1 MTELDDVVQ
10 LELRLLEPEVRRD
23 RTALQGLLDPDFREV
38 GASGQQWDLDGI
50 LAELTTEAGAPPPA
64 RHVEARHVSD
74 DVVLVTYLCAD
85 ALRSSVWRR
94 RPEGWRLLYHQG
106 TQSPLP

>member
-1 MTELDDVVQ
+1 
-10 LELRLLEPEVRRD
+10 
-23 RTALQGLLDPDFREV
+23 
-38 GASGQQWDLDGI
+38 
-50 LAELTTEAGAPPPA
+50 
-64 RHVEARHVSD
+64 VSD

-106 TQSPLP
+106 TQSPLR

>member
-1 MTELDDVVQ
+1 MSALDEVVG
-10 LELRLLEPEVRRD
+10 LELRLLEPSVRRD
-23 RTALQGLLDPDFREV
+23 GAALRQLLDPEFREV

-50 LAELTTEAGAPPPA
+50 LTELVTEAGAPPPA
-64 RHVEARHVSD
+64 ENMQARHVSD

-85 ALRSSVWRR
+85 ALRSSIWRR

-106 TQSPLP
+106 TQAPY